1 MVVCENIRTFAIDKR
16 KVLLQKQLN
25 IKVMVTIKFINTNGK
40 GQITVKDSQKEDV
53 INSLLA
59 VGYGI
64 LKIEQ

>member
-1 MVVCENIRTFAIDKR
+1 MI
-16 KVLLQKQLN
+16 
-25 IKVMVTIKFINTNGK
+25 TIKFINEDGK
-40 GQITVKDSQKEDV
+40 GQMTVKESQKENV

>member
-1 MVVCENIRTFAIDKR
+1 MI
-16 KVLLQKQLN
+16 
-25 IKVMVTIKFINTNGK
+25 TIKFINEEGK
-40 GQITVKDSQKEDV
+40 GQMTVKESQKEKV

>member
-1 MVVCENIRTFAIDKR
+1 MC
-16 KVLLQKQLN
+16 
-25 IKVMVTIKFINTNGK
+25 TIKFINVNGK
-40 GQITVKDSQKEDV
+40 GQMTVKDCQKENV

>member
-1 MVVCENIRTFAIDKR
+1 MSEKIRTFAIDKR
-16 KVLLQKQLN
+16 KVLLQKHLN
-25 IKVMVTIKFINTNGK
+25 IEIMVTIKFINEKEN
-40 GQITVKDSQKEDV
+40 GQITVKESQKENV

>member
-1 MVVCENIRTFAIDKR
+1 
-16 KVLLQKQLN
+16 
-25 IKVMVTIKFINTNGK
+25 MVTIKFINEDGK
-40 GQITVKDSQKEDV
+40 GQITVKESQKENV

>member
-1 MVVCENIRTFAIDKR
+1 MI
-16 KVLLQKQLN
+16 
-25 IKVMVTIKFINTNGK
+25 TIKFINENGK
-40 GQITVKDSQKEDV
+40 GQITVKESQKEDV